1 MTDGQKLQ
9 LEATE
14 KRAALRKLALNPE
27 AKPEDLTT
35 AESELTVIETRARI
49 AVAAEEE
56 AAELVKSE
64 PTGEDAEARELR
76 SLIDGSNAGD
86 VFAAAVDHGAP
97 EGRTAEL
104 QQHFKLGQNAVPL
117 VLLVEERAVAT
128 VPAGAESTTAPA
140 VLPVFARGDAAFL
153 GVRMPTVGVGDAVF
167 PVLTTRPTVGGPHK
181 GDQAVAVTDGVF
193 TADSLSPGRLQA
205 SFEYRRSDAARFG
218 DLDRSLRSALSEG
231 LSEALDKEVIDQI
244 VSDVARVDAA
254 AVDTFASYRSELVY
268 DRLDGRYAKMES
280 DVRLL
285 MGAKTAV
292 HAASLYRSNNAD
304 DSAIDSLR
312 RISGG
317 VRISAHV
324 AAVNANKQDVI
335 VRRGSGDDAVAALW
349 AGVTLIPDEVTAA
362 KTGKIILTAVLMAAF
377 KVTRTDG
384 FARQQMQHA

>member
-1 MTDGQKLQ
+1 M
-9 LEATE
+9 
-14 KRAALRKLALNPE
+14 
-27 AKPEDLTT
+27 
-35 AESELTVIETRARI
+35 
-49 AVAAEEE
+49 
-56 AAELVKSE
+56 
-64 PTGEDAEARELR
+64 
-76 SLIDGSNAGD
+76 
-86 VFAAAVDHGAP
+86 
-97 EGRTAEL
+97 
-104 QQHFKLGQNAVPL
+104 
-117 VLLVEERAVAT
+117 
-128 VPAGAESTTAPA
+128 
-140 VLPVFARGDAAFL
+140 
-153 GVRMPTVGVGDAVF
+153 
-167 PVLTTRPTVGGPHK
+167 
-181 GDQAVAVTDGVF
+181 
-193 TADSLSPGRLQA
+193 
-205 SFEYRRSDAARFG
+205 
-218 DLDRSLRSALSEG
+218 
-231 LSEALDKEVIDQI
+231 IDQI

-324 AAVNANKQDVI
+324 AAVNGNKQDVI